1 MYPHDA
7 LRPAMLIY
15 KDLLSVRRT
24 VEACVKEETG
34 PQVKQAKA
42 SALAQEGS
50 LRIGREIGRPRKK

>member
-1 MYPHDA
+1 
-7 LRPAMLIY
+7 MLIY